1 MEESDLY
8 NQRTF
13 RKQDPQFAE
22 MWERRLNRSLGKLT
36 GIKKGLV
43 KRGLDVQVESQ
54 KAPPR
59 DVVSVWH
66 GWTPLQELAWAE
78 ARLAQTKANLYDV
91 AKPRVSVKDGGLG
104 ADIIISERK
113 EDGH

>member
-1 MEESDLY
+1 MARRASKVPYAFDLPVVLAD
-8 NQRTF
+8 RLVEL
-13 RKQDPQFAE
+13 DPNPLA
-22 MWERRLNRSLGKLT
+22 RS
-36 GIKKGLV
+36 
-43 KRGLDVQVESQ
+43 
-54 KAPPR
+54 
-59 DVVSVWH
+59 
-66 GWTPLQELAWAE
+66 E